1 MRPLVDRFRA
11 RTSLVSLSCVI
22 ALAGCSSWHT
32 QQRFAGGVEVHSFRH
47 SFANVHLV
55 TQGAN
60 AFLVDSGL
68 ESDAPRFESD
78 IRSAG
83 YDPARLR
90 AVIVTHGHADHAGGA
105 RYFQQRYHVPVVGG
119 VDDSGMFLTG
129 RNERLCATDFSGRQQ
144 LSRWQYAIYTPT
156 RVDVPVS
163 HTLDLATLTGIAGS
177 VVPVA
182 GHTPGSLVVT
192 VGEAVFVGDMF
203 RGGIVSDSASVHFY
217 MCDLDD
223 NRQDV
228 RVLLDALAPGAEAF
242 FTGHFGP
249 VSRAAVRARFVTV
262 P

>member
-1 MRPLVDRFRA
+1 MSDLRA
-11 RTSLVSLSCVI
+11 SSFAPFVLS
-22 ALAGCSSWHT
+22 ALLFAGCATSRAT
-32 QQRFAGGVEVHSFRH
+32 TRVGGVEVVTFRRAYTNAH
-47 SFANVHLV
+47 VVRAD
-55 TQGAN
+55 GA
-60 AFLVDSGL
+60 AFLVDTGL
-68 ESDAPRFESD
+68 AEEAPSLDADLRDAGVDPR
-78 IRSAG
+78 A
-83 YDPARLR
+83 LR
-90 AVIVTHGHADHAGGA
+90 AIVLTHGHADHAGGA

-182 GHTPGSLVVT
+182 GHTPGSLGVT

-223 NRQDV
+223 NRRDV
-228 RVLLDALAPGAEAF
+228 RWLLTELAPGGRTF
-242 FTGHFGP
+242 FPGHF
-249 VSRAAVRARFVTV
+249 AAVTRADVARAFDLK